1 MYVNG
6 EYKGEDALGKLM
18 HDFSCSEASDMIF
31 PDMAEVTRY
40 YKETEEGRQ
49 TVCKVMEDMRTEKE
63 IETRII
69 DIRNIMDS
77 LKMTVEQ
84 AMDALKVP
92 QNDREKYLA
101 RI

>member
-1 MYVNG
+1 M
-6 EYKGEDALGKLM
+6 
-18 HDFSCSEASDMIF
+18 
-31 PDMAEVTRY
+31 
-40 YKETEEGRQ
+40 
-49 TVCKVMEDMRTEKE
+49 CKVMEDMRTEKE

-69 DIRNIMDS
+69 DIKNIMES

-92 QNDREKYLA
+92 QSDRSKYLA